1 MYGVSHVYR
10 HMGPNTYKIPIKK
23 RKLFLHYPLSYSRS
37 NSNMNSS
44 AGTAAST
51 SQEGDD
57 EEIDKTNNAA
67 LTGTDPGTRTQR
79 IDDITL
85 AKMHMRAKALASAKW
100 ENTSHVHPSIT
111 NDYRWSKRI
120 MARFKT
126 GLLEQ
131 EARILRK
138 AKRSKKRKRG
148 DDSSDEDDFESLVE
162 RTHSSKLTWLELDR
176 APSLEFIT
184 QEQAY
189 RLPSRALTELAEVTA
204 EERKT
209 LVLQTPVIPHQYSFT
224 AIGSRKMPKQ
234 VHALRQVSQS
244 LTQATRLMAYG
255 LNELLWDFSYN
266 DKKGVSPVTV
276 RRAAE
281 SLFAALDTINNQVRI
296 TNVAA
301 LRGSGAKEEVF
312 RALSHHDTPGL
323 SKPLGHIAQFALKDQ
338 RENAK
343 NWPQAT
349 NSTRGGGRGG
359 QSKRRKDFRRNNRP
373 NINRDNDNSGG
384 NLNNLNNQDK
394 QPNRIQQ
401 PSQTPKN
408 PAKRSGGPVNRH
420 GGKK

>member
-1 MYGVSHVYR
+1 MNPGA
-10 HMGPNTYKIPIKK
+10 GP
-23 RKLFLHYPLSYSRS
+23 
-37 NSNMNSS
+37 
-44 AGTAAST
+44 AAST
-51 SQEGDD
+51 FQDGDND
-57 EEIDKTNNAA
+57 ERDRTNEAA
-67 LTGTDPGTRTQR
+67 LTGTSPSAYSQR

-85 AKMHMRAKALASAKW
+85 AKMHMRAKALASAQW
-100 ENTSHVHPSIT
+100 ENTSHVHPET
-111 NDYRWSKRI
+111 TRTYRWSKRI
-120 MARFKT
+120 LARFKT

-162 RTHSSKLTWLELDR
+162 RADSSKLTWLELDR
-176 APSLEFIT
+176 APSLEFIS

-209 LVLQTPVIPHQYSFT
+209 LVLQTPVIPNQFSFT
-224 AIGSRKMPKQ
+224 AIGTRKMPKQ

-244 LTQATRLMAYG
+244 LTQATRLLAYG
-255 LNELLWDFSYN
+255 LNELLWDFDYN
-266 DKKGVSPVTV
+266 DMKGVSPETV
-276 RRAAE
+276 KRATE

-296 TNVAA
+296 TNIAA

-343 NWPQAT
+343 NWPQVS

-359 QSKRRKDFRRNNRP
+359 QSKRRKDFRWRP
-373 NINRDNDNSGG
+373 KNNRDNDYSGG
-384 NLNNLNNQDK
+384 NQTMQTDK
-394 QPNRIQQ
+394 QPNPNQ
-401 PSQTPKN
+401 PPQTPKY
-408 PAKRSGGPVNRH
+408 PTKRSGGPVIH
-420 GGKK
+420 HSGKK